1 MNERLSKHGWS
12 CVGVRGFIPPAVF
25 TELQSRKVLA
35 IAADIRSP
43 KTIAYTP
50 APDIIHE
57 SAGHAPILIDSD
69 YASYLQACGEI
80 GYRAIES
87 KEERALFE
95 AVRNLSVVKE
105 DPLTTDVELACAQ
118 FRLEASIR
126 AIRYLSES
134 ARASRLFWWTAEYG
148 LVGTLER
155 PYLYGAGLLSSL
167 GESEHC
173 LSSAV
178 RKHPL
183 TLACVEMPFDIT
195 RMQPQLYVARDFAQ
209 LHEVLEEFRAG
220 LSWRKGGDYGLEE
233 ALRSGTVNHLVLEEY
248 PGSTV
253 ELTGEVTALHRSA
266 GGQGLSTAVVVL
278 RGPTMLSV
286 ARQCTESPKSLDAVV
301 VFGEGRLPASGAF
314 EVRLSSGVRASGHVV
329 SGHEVIDFQ
338 LWLHG
343 ERLPVSGWVNLVVA
357 RSVPS
362 VAGRAADPET
372 WESYFGALESFQT
385 GTGERIA
392 RQHKADELTEEL
404 ASLYAELR
412 ALRESGSRAGLTK
425 LAERVRDYPDEF
437 ILQEELTELA
447 QA

>member
-1 MNERLSKHGWS
+1 MMTSASTKTIDGVALPPRLARFVAAQDYESYTPRDHAVWRHILRRLRSHLETRAHPIYLRGLAETASTAKRFPAFESMNERLSKARLELRWRARLHSPGS
-12 CVGVRGFIPPAVF
+12 IHRAAEPEGARNRRGHSQPQDARLHPR
-25 TELQSRKVLA
+25 T
-35 IAADIRSP
+35 
-43 KTIAYTP
+43 
-50 APDIIHE
+50 DIIHE

-183 TLACVEMPFDIT
+183 TLACVETPFDIT

-248 PGSTV
+248 RVRRSSLLAKSQRCTGRRAARGS
-253 ELTGEVTALHRSA
+253 LRRSSYCVGRRCSPSRDNAPSLRSPSMRSWCSAKVGSRPRGHLKYGFRRECARA
-266 GGQGLSTAVVVL
+266 GMSSSATRSSTFSS
-278 RGPTMLSV
+278 GF
-286 ARQCTESPKSLDAVV
+286 TESAC
-301 VFGEGRLPASGAF
+301 
-314 EVRLSSGVRASGHVV
+314 LS
-329 SGHEVIDFQ
+329 
-338 LWLHG
+338 
-343 ERLPVSGWVNLVVA
+343 PVG
-357 RSVPS
+357 
-362 VAGRAADPET
+362 
-372 WESYFGALESFQT
+372 
-385 GTGERIA
+385 
-392 RQHKADELTEEL
+392 
-404 ASLYAELR
+404 
-412 ALRESGSRAGLTK
+412 
-425 LAERVRDYPDEF
+425 
-437 ILQEELTELA
+437 
-447 QA
+447 